1 MSMSWTFSSKEGGKF
16 QLYKTD
22 LAVLNLATEASVE
35 LWRRKTA
42 VVIPKLLMKRETN
55 VTKGR
60 RTSKLGLEMII
71 QEGVD
76 LMLVKDRQDL
86 SMSS

>member
-1 MSMSWTFSSKEGGKF
+1 M
-16 QLYKTD
+16 
-22 LAVLNLATEASVE
+22 LNLAIEASVE

-42 VVIPKLLMKRETN
+42 VVIPKLLMKRDTK
-55 VTKGR
+55 VTKG

-76 LMLVKDRQDL
+76 LMPVKDRQDL